1 MSTASLI
8 EDDLSN
14 VFGYKVLDF
23 VHFHSV
29 FKDIVIWLCS
39 IVTTQIDGS
48 LNTYSASFLVDNN
61 TRTITVTHTQG
72 KVLLSVNYD
81 DALGYNYYCVNMCI
95 IIEAHLHNMRDPF
108 SIGLKD
114 AAEFMM
120 ASNNVPRNQMTEIQL
135 YLQQQY
141 TNQRQGEK
149 DTQTRRTKFAERVI
163 RFGYR
168 GMWVVAR

>member
-1 MSTASLI
+1 MSTASLV
-8 EDDLSN
+8 EDDLRN
-14 VFGYKVLDF
+14 ALGYGVIDF
-23 VHFHSV
+23 AHFHAV

-39 IVTTQIDGS
+39 IVTTQVNGS
-48 LNTYSASFLVDNN
+48 LNTYVASFVVDNS

-72 KVLLSVNYD
+72 NVLLSVNYD

-135 YLQQQY
+135 YLEQQY
-141 TNQRQGEK
+141 ANQRQGTK
-149 DTQTRRTKFAERVI
+149 RTKFAEQVI
-163 RFGYR
+163 HFGYR
-168 GMWVVAR
+168 GMWVV